1 MKKVASIT
9 LVLVMLFTLF
19 MPAFGA
25 NEAAALLQNSETD
38 VEIIKARWKKS
49 LVGDSSIDM
58 TQSHSEAYIK
68 VINNNCQ
75 SAFENMSKD
84 SGTSPWMGEL
94 TASAHL
100 TSCFSQTEK
109 MAKGYAAEKSDY
121 YKDSVVLESIK
132 YALNWLLDKYY
143 NEDMAYLDKSNS
155 NDLHWSKSEST
166 GFTGKNDWY
175 DWFIAS
181 PRSLVNTLIL
191 LEDDLDSTLFENC
204 LKAIE
209 IFVPD
214 SHINDV
220 DRGSNFIYYMKIRIG
235 TTLLREDTTML
246 KAFLAE
252 LVTEFTYVDTAVD
265 DGTDSP
271 SQGFYPDGTYLYHVR
286 HFLNGTYGSEHFE
299 LLPEIAALVRDTE
312 FAFDSDTVARLFE
325 IYRNAFEPLIYDG
338 KVTPM
343 ATGRAPYGE
352 VHDSAAPRIMKASLS
367 LVTLFDGNS
376 DYNDECAQT
385 KIKIK
390 EFYSDSAK
398 LAALPTIDLMEQA
411 AAIVNDTSI
420 TDADHYTG
428 TKIYNNGDKAVH
440 HTNSFMTAISM
451 SSSRVYNYES
461 LHDGY
466 AKGWYVGDGMQY
478 TYMPD
483 DTQYDKSWFLYS
495 DPYKRPGT
503 TVDTQERI
511 AAKITGGKEY
521 LSSKDF
527 VGGVSLGNTGVAAME
542 LESYHKDDTDDND
555 VVTAGSGAG
564 DSPSH
569 KCSLTAK
576 KSWFMFDDEVVSLG
590 TDIDANDGYEV
601 RTILD
606 NRKMARNYVYVDG
619 VFATKE
625 NVPYSVNHLNF
636 DDKIGYVFPD
646 GENVTINV
654 NDNNDKYVE
663 AWISHGVSPD
673 NADYAYITLPCITNA
688 QTAAYAANPD
698 AEVLVNTSSVQAV
711 HDKST
716 NTTGYVFWESKAS
729 YNGITADS
737 PCTLVAKS
745 DGGLVTMAVSD
756 PTHKLSSI
764 TITLNGT
771 VAVPSSKPQNVTF
784 NIQNGSTVITINSS
798 ELSGEG
804 YEFSYY
810 ELPSEFSSDSAC
822 VKSVNL
828 AAANDSIDAKL
839 VMLNPS
845 NAAAVLTIALA
856 TYGDYGQE
864 LLNVISDS
872 VTVSAMSAYSG
883 SVSLPQADS
892 RIAKVF
898 VWENFTPL
906 NNADKDNTILNLE
919 S

>member
-1 MKKVASIT
+1 MKKVVSII
-9 LVLVMLFTLF
+9 LVLAMLFTLC

-25 NEAAALLQNSETD
+25 NESAVLSQVDQAD
-38 VEIIKARWKKS
+38 VATIKARWKKS
-49 LVGDSSIDM
+49 LVGDSSIDT
-58 TQSHSEAYIK
+58 TQSHAAAY
-68 VINNNCQ
+68 VNAINNNCQ
-75 SAFENMSKD
+75 SAFENMSTT
-84 SGTSPWMGEL
+84 SGTSPWKGTL
-94 TASAHL
+94 TASGDL
-100 TSCFSQTEK
+100 TSCFEQTEK
-109 MAKGYAAEKSDY
+109 MAKGYAAEASNY
-121 YKDSVVLESIK
+121 YKNSSVLESIE
-132 YALNWLLDKYY
+132 YALNWLLEKYY
-143 NEDMAYLDKSNS
+143 NEDMAYLDRSNS
-155 NDLHWSKSEST
+155 NDLHWSKEEST
-166 GFTGKNDWY
+166 GFTVKNDWY

-220 DRGSNFIYYMKIRIG
+220 SRGSNFIYYMKIRIG

-246 KAFLAE
+246 KVFLAE

-325 IYRNAFEPLIYDG
+325 IYRNAFEPLIYGG

-343 ATGRAPYGE
+343 ATGRAPYGD

-376 DYNDECAQT
+376 DYNDECLQT

-390 EFYSDSAK
+390 EFYSDNAK
-398 LAALPTIDLMEQA
+398 LAALPTIDLMDQA

-564 DSPSH
+564 DSPGH

-606 NRKMARNYVYVDG
+606 NRKMARNFVYIDG
-619 VFATKE
+619 VMISKE
-625 NVPYSVNHLNF
+625 NVPYSAKHLNF
-636 DDKIGYVFPD
+636 DDKIGYVFPN
-646 GENVTINV
+646 GEDVTVNV
-654 NDNNDKYVE
+654 NDNYKTYVE

-673 NADYAYITLPCITNA
+673 NADYAYITLPGKTTQ
-688 QTAAYAANPD
+688 QTAAYAASPD
-698 AEVLVNTSSVQAV
+698 VELLSNTSSVQAV
-711 HDKST
+711 KDKST
-716 NTTGYVFWESKAS
+716 NTTGYVFWKNGAS
-729 YNGITADS
+729 LGGITADR
-737 PCTLVAKS
+737 PCTLIAK
-745 DGGLVTMAVSD
+745 DDDGLVTMSVSD
-756 PTHKLSSI
+756 PTHKLSDI
-764 TITLNGT
+764 TITLNDT
-771 VAVPSSKPQNVTF
+771 VAVPANKPSNITF
-784 NIQNGSTVITINSS
+784 NIENGSTKIVIDSS
-798 ELSGEG
+798 ELSGES

-810 ELPSEFSSDSAC
+810 ELPSEFSGDEAC

-828 AAANDSIDAKL
+828 AVADNDIDAKL
-839 VMLNPS
+839 VVLNPS
-845 NAAAVLTIALA
+845 DAPAELTIILA
-856 TYGDYGQE
+856 TYGDNGQE
-864 LLNVISDS
+864 LVSVISKPE
-872 VTVSAMSAYSG
+872 TVPVMSAYSG
-883 SVSLPQADS
+883 SVSLPVADS
-892 RIAKVF
+892 CLARVF
-898 VWENFTPL
+898 VWDELKPI
-906 NNADKDNTILNLE
+906 NNADKDNTIFNFE

>member
-1 MKKVASIT
+1 MKKVVSII
-9 LVLVMLFTLF
+9 LVLAMLFTLC

-25 NEAAALLQNSETD
+25 NEAAVLSQVDQAD
-38 VEIIKARWKKS
+38 VATIKARWKKS
-49 LVGDSSIDM
+49 LVGDSSIDT
-58 TQSHSEAYIK
+58 TQSHAAAYVK

-75 SAFENMSKD
+75 SAFENMSKA
-84 SGTSPWMGEL
+84 SGTSPWLGEL

-109 MAKGYAAEKSDY
+109 MAKGYAAETSNY
-121 YKDSVVLESIK
+121 YKNSYVLESIE
-132 YALNWLLDKYY
+132 YALNWLLEKYY

-220 DRGSNFIYYMKIRIG
+220 NRGSNFIYYMKIRIG

-352 VHDSAAPRIMKASLS
+352 VHDSSAPRIMKASLS

-376 DYNDECAQT
+376 DYNDECVQT

-390 EFYSDSAK
+390 EFYSDNAK
-398 LAALPTIDLMEQA
+398 LAALPTIDLMDQA

-503 TVDTQERI
+503 TVDTQARV
-511 AAKITGGKEY
+511 AAQITGGKEY

-527 VGGVSLGNTGVAAME
+527 VGGVSLGNTGVAAMD
-542 LESYHKDDTDDND
+542 LESYHNSDPNPD
-555 VVTAGSGAG
+555 VKTELNSSGDAPNHT
-564 DSPSH
+564 ST
-569 KCSLTAK
+569 LTAK

-606 NRKMARNYVYVDG
+606 NRKMARNFVYING
-619 VFATKE
+619 VMISKE
-625 NVPYSVNHLNF
+625 NVPYSAKHLNF
-636 DDKIGYVFPD
+636 DDKIGYVFPN
-646 GENVTINV
+646 GEDVTVNV
-654 NDNNDKYVE
+654 NDNYKTYVE

-673 NADYAYITLPCITNA
+673 NADYAYITLPGKTSA
-688 QTAAYAANPD
+688 ETAAYAGAPD
-698 AEVLVNTSSVQAV
+698 AVILANTSSVQAV
-711 HDKST
+711 KDKST
-716 NTTGYVFWESKAS
+716 NTTGYVFRESGATL
-729 YNGITADS
+729 NGITAAN
-737 PCTLVAKS
+737 PCTIIAK
-745 DGGLVTMAVSD
+745 DDDGLVTMAVSD
-756 PTHKLSSI
+756 PTHKLGSI

-771 VAVPSSKPQNVTF
+771 VAVPESKPDNVTF
-784 NIQNGSTVITINSS
+784 NVANGNTVVVIDSDDY
-798 ELSGEG
+798 SGES

-810 ELPSEFSSDSAC
+810 ELPSEFSSDKAC

-828 AAANDSIDAKL
+828 TAANDSVEADM
-839 VMLNPS
+839 VVLNPT
-845 NAAAVLTIALA
+845 NAPAVLTIALA
-856 TYGDYGQE
+856 TYSDDGKK
-864 LLNVISDS
+864 LINVIPKPE
-872 VTVSAMSAYSG
+872 TVSAMSAYSG
-883 SVSLPQADS
+883 SVSLPTADGC
-892 RIAKVF
+892 IAKLF
-898 VWENFTPL
+898 VLEGLKPL
-906 NNADKDNTILNLE
+906 NNADKNNTILNYE
-919 S
+919 Q